1 MSDMKRIAI
10 VGNAGEGKST
20 VARRLGARLEVP
32 VFQVD
37 LVQWLPG
44 WQPALA
50 EAIAAAFERWLVQP
64 GGVIDG
70 WGSLAALAERFE
82 RANTIILVDFPL
94 IVHYWWAMKR
104 QVRSTLRPGGDWP
117 PPGCGA
123 LPVTGRLIG
132 LMWRIHTEMR
142 PQLLALVDGYRAR
155 RRVVTIQAP
164 AELRRFIA
172 TEC

>member
-1 MSDMKRIAI
+1 MQRIAI
-10 VGNAGEGKST
+10 IGNAGGGKST
-20 VARRLGARLEVP
+20 LAWRLGARLDVP

-37 LVQWLPG
+37 QVQWLPG
-44 WQPALA
+44 WQPAPA
-50 EAIAAAFERWLVQP
+50 EVIAAAFEDWLAQP
-64 GGVIDG
+64 GWVIDG

-82 RANTIILVDFPL
+82 RADTIILVDFPL

-117 PPGCGA
+117 PPGCAA

-132 LMWRIHTEMR
+132 LMWHIHTDLR

-155 RRVVTIQAP
+155 RPVMTIQSP
-164 AELRRFIA
+164 SELRRFIA